1 MSCFKFFPGQVN
13 IIVRQIQGI
22 HNINLVCTI
31 KYWCCDVES
40 KCFGSQRK
48 VDLQY
53 LSDIHTWRYT
63 QWVQHDVKRTS
74 VRKERHIFYW
84 KYTGNNTLV
93 TMTSGHLITYRDLSL
108 LCDVDTDCLVNSRW
122 KFISIFSCKYFCI
135 YNDTV
140 FTMRYFQ
147 RSISYF
153 TSFFS
158 KDCTKKSFLCCQFC
172 LSLRSNFADKNISCT
187 NLSTDT
193 DNTSLIQIFQCIIT
207 YAWNITCNF
216 FWSELCITG
225 FCFIFFD
232 MNRCV
237 NVILYQT
244 LT

>member
-1 MSCFKFFPGQVN
+1 
-13 IIVRQIQGI
+13 
-22 HNINLVCTI
+22 
-31 KYWCCDVES
+31 
-40 KCFGSQRK
+40 
-48 VDLQY
+48 
-53 LSDIHTWRYT
+53 
-63 QWVQHDVKRTS
+63 
-74 VRKERHIFYW
+74 
-84 KYTGNNTLV
+84 
-93 TMTSGHLITYRDLSL
+93 
-108 LCDVDTDCLVNSRW
+108 
-122 KFISIFSCKYFCI
+122 
-135 YNDTV
+135 
-140 FTMRYFQ
+140 MRYFQ

-237 NVILYQT
+237 NIILYKTFTKKYSILVVVTFPGHKSDQRVLTKSHLTIGGRWSVCDYLSLFNSFTFNNNRSLVVAVALVASQEFGQLISLSCLVILFNCDFGRC
-244 LT
+244 